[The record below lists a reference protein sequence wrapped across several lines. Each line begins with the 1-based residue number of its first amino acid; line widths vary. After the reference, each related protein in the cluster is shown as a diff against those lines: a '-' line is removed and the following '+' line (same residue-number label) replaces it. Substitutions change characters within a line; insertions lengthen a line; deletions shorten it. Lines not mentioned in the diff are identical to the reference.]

1 MSADVMDVLEDYQVR
16 LADVDSLV
24 PYARNSRQHAPS
36 QVAQIKASM
45 VEWGFTNPILA
56 DLSAGNQIVAGHGRQ
71 VAAQELLREGVE
83 LTLPGGRPLPRG
95 KVPVIDCSGWTD
107 AQRRAYVIADNK
119 IALNSTWDIDAL
131 ISEFEDL
138 QAVGYDLSLTGFSAD
153 ELGELLTVEIPND
166 KDPDEVPDLPPE
178 PHSKPGDMWILG
190 PHRVRCGDSTK
201 PEDWAALMQ
210 GELADCVW
218 TDPPYN
224 VAYESKLAGSIKNDD
239 MSDGNFH
246 QFLLDFYSSII
257 GVMKPGAP
265 IYVAHADTEGLNFR
279 SAFIKAGFKL
289 SGCLIWKKNSLVLG
303 RSDFQWMHEPIL
315 YGWKPGGAHKWY
327 GGRKQVT
334 VQELGDGSPFQQ
346 MEDGRWALRVG
357 DAVMYVSGDVAV
369 EQSPASVIH
378 CDKPKRS
385 SAHPTMKPTALIEKM
400 LGYSA
405 RPKDIVVDG
414 FGGSGSTLMAA
425 DRMGMCARLQEFD
438 PKFVDVIC
446 VRYAIYSGRTPI
458 HAETG
463 EPFPQEVIDRL
474 TETCAG

>member
-1 MSADVMDVLEDYQVR
+1 MSADVIDVPQIQALQVR
-16 LADVDSLV
+16 LV
-24 PYARNSRQHAPS
+24 PIEQLTRYARNAKKHSPE
-36 QVAQIKASM
+36 QITLIARSM
-45 VEWGFTNPILA
+45 MEFGWTNPCLIDGDNGL
-56 DLSAGNQIVAGHGRQ
+56 LAGHGRLE
-71 VAAQELLREGVE
+71 AAEKLKIKQI
-83 LTLPGGRPLPRG
+83 PC
-95 KVPVIDCSGWTD
+95 IDLSHLND
-107 AQRRAYVIADNK
+107 AQKRAYILADNQ
-119 IALNSTWDIDAL
+119 IANFGTSWDMDL
-131 ISEFEDL
+131 LVGELQDL
-138 QAVGYDLSLTGFSAD
+138 QTDGFDLSLTGFSSDELAELLAD
-153 ELGELLTVEIPND
+153 EITNEN
-166 KDPDEVPDLPPE
+166 DPDVVPDVPEE
-178 PHSKPGDMWILG
+178 PHSKLGDMWLLG

-246 QFLLDFYSSII
+246 QFLLDFYSGVIS
-257 GVMKPGAP
+257 VMKSGAP

-315 YGWKPGGAHKWY
+315 YGWKPGSSHKWY

-334 VQELGDGSPFQQ
+334 VQELGSGSPFQQ
-346 MEDGRWALRVG
+346 MEDGRWALQVG
-357 DAVMYVSGDVAV
+357 DAVMYVTGDVAV

-385 SAHPTMKPTALIEKM
+385 AAHPTMKPTALISKM

-425 DRMGMCARLQEFD
+425 EVMGMTARLMEFD
-438 PKFVDVIC
+438 PRFVDVIA
-446 VRYAIYSGRTPI
+446 VRYFLHSGRVPV
-458 HAETG
+458 HAVTG
-463 EPFPQEVIDRL
+463 EPFPQDVIDRL
-474 TETCAG
+474 AATCAV